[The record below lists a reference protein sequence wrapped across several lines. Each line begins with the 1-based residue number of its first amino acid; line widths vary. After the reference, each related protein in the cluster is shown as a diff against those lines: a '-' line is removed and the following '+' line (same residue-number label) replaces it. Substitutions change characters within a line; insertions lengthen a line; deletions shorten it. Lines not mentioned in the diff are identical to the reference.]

1 MLGTSISNHLGY
13 KEKPQRVAVWCF
25 YVNSYFRAFCPTKLD
40 GKHGEFGLGAVDM
53 IHIKPIS
60 TLALAFFIT
69 SAPVALLAEVI
80 TVGSCPSNIIVER
93 LGEWAALSN
102 DVETV
107 EILRSNPN
115 RTNEVAVAYMTDD
128 AGMLEVVVL
137 SLRGLEKFQ
146 GGISEGDFNA
156 LRAEFAEA
164 FQGPSL
170 EMQTKIDEVIAG
182 NLSGTGSTGSHL
194 RYEPAISSPGK
205 FIGSAITEM
214 NIPGS
219 GTTLYETAMKMQHI
233 RGCIVQAN
241 FSIVVSPG
249 SRDRLDQAISDF
261 VMR

>member
-1 MLGTSISNHLGY
+1 M
-13 KEKPQRVAVWCF
+13 AVWCF

-69 SAPVALLAEVI
+69 SAPVALLAEEI

-156 LRAEFAEA
+156 LRAEFAKA
-164 FQGPSL
+164 FQGPTP
-170 EMQTKIDEVIAG
+170 EMQTKIDEVIEG
-182 NLSGTGSTGSHL
+182 NFSGTGASASHL
-194 RYEPAISSPGK
+194 EYGVPVLEPGK
-205 FIGSAITEM
+205 LIGFAITEAD
-214 NIPGS
+214 IPGF
-219 GTTLYETAMKMQHI
+219 GVGLYQTAMKMQYI

-241 FSIVVSPG
+241 FSIAVSPG